1 MRVRFLTL
9 LMSFAAGASSAF
21 SPCADAADRVK
32 VSPEARV
39 QYQLG
44 TLRAAVEDL
53 IETFGPRY
61 ANGRGYLKRLDE
73 VAEMLDA
80 GDASAGRELQKLQR
94 EALLANPLL
103 DFDKVLL
110 VKRKSVRYV
119 PSARDKRIWYS
130 KSPGGDLGFPSN
142 HECNSSLAREGY
154 DNEIAVL
161 SLRNPAGELTP
172 LYRPEADVYV
182 GEMDLHWDADKLLL
196 TQSDR
201 TNWKVWEIRTDGSGL
216 HQVSQMPDDVDSFDA
231 CYLPDGRIVFG
242 STASYQAVPCW
253 HGQKWVSNLYLM
265 NADGSGVRQLCFD
278 QDHNFHPCVLPD
290 GQILYHRW
298 DYTGISHIFLRQ
310 LMVMNP
316 DGTGQR
322 AVYGSNSWFPNSL
335 YFPQPLPGS
344 NHELICILSGYHGVH
359 KMGQLVLVDTSKGWY
374 EAEGLV
380 RRISGRGDPIRPM
393 VRDNLVDRDWPKFL
407 HPYPLSDKYF
417 LMACWPDAKSR
428 WGIYLADAF
437 DNLVL
442 VREEPGYALFEPVP
456 LKKRARPPAIADRVD
471 LDRTDGIVYLHNVY
485 SGEGLAGVPRGTI
498 KKLRVIAYDFGYPG
512 LAGPDKIGYGGPWE
526 AMRILGT
533 VPLQV
538 DGSVMFRMPA
548 NTPVA
553 VQALDAEGKAVQLM
567 RSWFTVMPGETLSCV
582 GCHETPADVAP
593 SQLAL
598 AMSGGTR
605 EIEPWYGPARG
616 FDFAREVQPVLNKY
630 CASCHDGREG
640 RPDLRPEEQVPGYK
654 GRKLSRLGV
663 QRLHPKMKQDTG
675 GFIKYTPAYD
685 ALVRYIR
692 RVSIEDDVSLLVP
705 GEYHADTSPLVQM
718 LRRGHQGVSLD
729 EEAWDRLLTWIDL
742 NAPCHGTWGDVY
754 PIPDHAHERRLSL
767 RRAYGGPTEDLE
779 VVPVLARPA
788 VEPVEPKR
796 LPDPV
801 EVHTAGW
808 PFDSRA
814 ARHAQRKTG
823 PQAWDIDLG
832 GGVMMPLVRIPAG
845 RFVMGGRHGGPDARP
860 AAVVTIVKPFWMAAC
875 EVTNQQFQVFCPG
888 FDCRYY
894 TKRHAR
900 SDDRGLPL
908 NDPRQPALRVSW
920 EQAMAFCRWLSA
932 RTGKTFTLPTE
943 AQWEYACRAGSDTP
957 LYYGDLDTD
966 FAAWANMA
974 DLSFSDPEK
983 GNYVGI
989 TGGLEHAVLEGS
1001 ALGDRR
1007 FDDGFVVSAPVGR
1020 FRPNAWGLYDMH
1032 GNAAEW
1038 TRTTYGAYPY
1048 VRSDGRNEPT
1058 AEGRKVVRGGSFFDC
1073 PKRCRSAFRL
1083 AYPAWQRVFNVGF
1096 RVVCEI
1102 DEPQEEL
1109 VTRTMRTSPRR

>member
-1 MRVRFLTL
+1 VRVRVFTFLTL
-9 LMSFAAGASSAF
+9 FAAVASSAF
-21 SPCADAADRVK
+21 APRVHAAGG
-32 VSPEARV
+32 ARSSQKALV

-44 TLRAAVEDL
+44 TLRGAVEDL

-61 ANGRGYLKRLDE
+61 PNGRGYLRRLDE
-73 VAEMLDA
+73 VAGMLDA
-80 GDASAGRELQKLQR
+80 GDPSASREFRKLRR

-110 VKRKSVRYV
+110 VKRKSVRHV
-119 PSARDKRIWYS
+119 PSAKDKRIWYS

-161 SLRNPAGELTP
+161 SLRHPAGALTT
-172 LYRPEADVYV
+172 LYRPDADVYV
-182 GEMDLHWDADKLLL
+182 GEMDLHWDADRLLL
-196 TQSDR
+196 TQSDP
-201 TNWKVWEIRTDGSGL
+201 TSWKVWEMRTDGSGL
-216 HQVSQMPDDVDSFDA
+216 RRVSQMPDDVDSFDA

-265 NADGSGVRQLCFD
+265 NADGSGVRRLCFD

-290 GQILYHRW
+290 GQVLFHRW

-316 DGTGQR
+316 DGSGQR

-335 YFPQPLPGS
+335 YFPQPLPGR
-344 NHELICILSGYHGVH
+344 NHELVCILSGYHGVH
-359 KMGQLVLVDTSKGWY
+359 KMGQLVLVDTSRGWY
-374 EAEGLV
+374 EGEGLV
-380 RRISGRGDPIRPM
+380 RRISGRGDPIQRK
-393 VRDNLVDRDWPKFL
+393 VRDNLVAQDWPKFL

-417 LMACWPDAKSR
+417 LVACWPNPKSN

-437 DNLVL
+437 DNLML
-442 VREEPGYALFEPVP
+442 VREEPGYALLEPVP
-456 LKKRARPPAIADRVD
+456 LKKRPRPPAIPDRVD
-471 LDRTDGIVYLHNVY
+471 LDRTDGVVYLHDVY
-485 SGEGLAGVPRGTI
+485 AGDGLAGVPRGTI
-498 KKLRVIAYDFGYPG
+498 KKLRVIAYDFGYRH

-526 AMRILGT
+526 VMRILGT
-533 VPLQV
+533 VPLQA
-538 DGSVMFRMPA
+538 DGSVMFRVPA

-598 AMSGGTR
+598 AMASGTR
-605 EIEPWYGPARG
+605 EIEPWRGPARG
-616 FDFAREVQPVLNKY
+616 FDFAREVQPVLNKH
-630 CASCHDGREG
+630 CASCHDGRDG
-640 RPDLRPEEQVPGYK
+640 CPDLRPEEQVPGYQ
-654 GRKLSRLGV
+654 GQMLSELGV
-663 QRLHPKMKQDTG
+663 KRLHPKMKQDTG
-675 GFIKYTPAYD
+675 GLVKYTPAYD

-729 EEAWDRLLTWIDL
+729 EEAWDRLIAWIDL
-742 NAPCHGTWGDVY
+742 NAPCHGTWGEVY
-754 PIPDHAHERRLSL
+754 PIPEKAHERRMAL
-767 RRAYGGPTEDLE
+767 RRAYGGPTEDYE
-779 VVPVLARPA
+779 VVPPLARPA
-788 VEPVEPKR
+788 VAPVEPR
-796 LPDPV
+796 GLPDPI

-808 PFDSRA
+808 PFDPGV
-814 ARHAQRKTG
+814 ARRSQRKTES
-823 PQAWDIDLG
+823 WSREIDLG
-832 GGVMMPLVRIPAG
+832 EGVTMSLVRVPAG

-860 AAVVTIVKPFWMAAC
+860 AAVVAIDKPFWMATC
-875 EVTNQQFQVFCPG
+875 EVTNQQFRTFCPD

-900 SDDRGLPL
+900 SDDCGLPV
-908 NDPRQPALRVSW
+908 NGPRQPALRVSW
-920 EQAMAFCRWLSA
+920 QQAMAFCRWLSA
-932 RTGKTFTLPTE
+932 RTGQTFTLPTE
-943 AQWEYACRAGSDTP
+943 AQWEYACRAGSETP
-957 LYYGDLDTD
+957 LHYGDLDAD
-966 FAAWANMA
+966 FAPWANMA

-983 GNYVGI
+983 GNYVGL

-1001 ALGDRR
+1001 ALGDWR
-1007 FDDGFVVSAPVGR
+1007 FDDGFVVTAPVGS
-1020 FRPNAWGLYDMH
+1020 FRPNAWGLHDMH

-1038 TRTTYGAYPY
+1038 TRTTYRAYPY
-1048 VRSDGRNEPT
+1048 VENDGRNRVT
-1058 AEGRKVVRGGSFFDC
+1058 TDSRKVVRGGSFFDS
-1073 PKRCRSAFRL
+1073 PKRCRSALRL

-1102 DEPQEEL
+1102 DKPAQSL
-1109 VTRTMRTSPRR
+1109 VTRDVRTSPRR